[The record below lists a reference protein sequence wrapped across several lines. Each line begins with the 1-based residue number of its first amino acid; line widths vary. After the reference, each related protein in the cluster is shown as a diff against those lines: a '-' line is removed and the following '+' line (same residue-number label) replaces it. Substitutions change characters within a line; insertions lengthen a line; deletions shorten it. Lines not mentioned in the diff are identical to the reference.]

1 MISPFLLVEFG
12 MLFPWISYD
21 VVFPNSSYSLTAIH
35 GNVCLTIPFQLS
47 KEERAKNLAIVTS
60 RLKSALA
67 ARKLTAEA
75 MVSIDVDAQYAISI
89 GKKIGAATDP
99 FNVGFHFEY
108 AFMGLEI
115 SVALVAMYFSKAII
129 QKYAAAITAKVSTP
143 ELMALVWA
151 FAISCMDLNIYL
163 TIKIVLVMVA
173 YSQDSTLSI
182 QVRSG
187 FAECSLAILVM
198 VSCYSSK
205 RFLHLYCLINVPNI
219 YKLLF
224 NIVTFGQ
231 FRNRANSYIKFFF
244 LFQVCFFIPLISI
257 HLVVSCLAVMTD
269 PIQNGTLLIIFLGI
283 FCIAVS
289 LYSALLSMDPLLTA
303 TRNSFKQEAKSSL
316 QASIKWWY
324 IFILILLMTT
334 SVLTLFGLV
343 CIDIR
348 SSFYSHYRVSRY
360 LWYFMSPFLLGMISL
375 LMRRSVL
382 HFEGYFA
389 TKLQST

>member
-1 MISPFLLVEFG
+1 
-12 MLFPWISYD
+12 
-21 VVFPNSSYSLTAIH
+21 
-35 GNVCLTIPFQLS
+35 
-47 KEERAKNLAIVTS
+47 
-60 RLKSALA
+60 
-67 ARKLTAEA
+67 

-89 GKKIGAATDP
+89 GKKFKLGAATDP

-115 SVALVAMYFSKAII
+115 SVALVAMYFTKVII
-129 QKYAAAITAKVSTP
+129 QKYAAAITASASTP
-143 ELMALVWA
+143 ELMALIWA
-151 FAISCMDLNIYL
+151 FTFSCMGFNIYL

-231 FRNRANSYIKFFF
+231 FRNRANSCIIFFF

-303 TRNSFKQEAKSSL
+303 TRNSFKQEARSSF